1 MDYMEYRAEVEAIAK
16 DIIDS
21 WLRREGKAS
30 LRDEDVPDAIYDA
43 VHEWVGD
50 HHWIIYHT
58 HNMGVLENSHNA
70 DAIDDLGV
78 ELDTSRGWRDI
89 LTQIA
94 FWAMRTDV
102 EEAVREEWDRLT
114 EEYEEQSDE
123 EA

>member
-16 DIIDS
+16 EIVND
-21 WLRREGKAS
+21 WLRREGKDS
-30 LRDEDVPDAIYDA
+30 LHDETVPYEIYEA
-43 VHEWVGD
+43 VHEWVDG

-70 DAIDDLGV
+70 DAFEDLGI

-89 LTQIA
+89 LTQVA

-102 EEAVREEWDRLT
+102 EEAVREEWERLT